1 MVVGPV
7 AQAEP
12 PLLRVLIVDDHPLF
26 PELLL
31 RLFQARDWIEVV
43 GCAVNG
49 RDAVAV
55 ASATKPDVVLM
66 DIKMPLLD
74 GIEATRRILQ
84 HRRHTIVLVLT
95 SSDSS
100 SDHERALAAG
110 ARVVLDKVID
120 PLELLAYLEEAYLE
134 RLAAPREPDGVLTTA
149 PR

>member
-1 MVVGPV
+1 MVVGPEP
-7 AQAEP
+7 QADP
-12 PLLRVLIVDDHPLF
+12 PLRVLIVDDHPLF

-66 DIKMPLLD
+66 DLKMPLLD

-84 HRRHTIVLVLT
+84 HRHTIVLVLT

>member
-1 MVVGPV
+1 MVVGPEP
-7 AQAEP
+7 QADP
-12 PLLRVLIVDDHPLF
+12 PLRVLIVDDHPLF

-31 RLFQARDWIEVV
+31 RLFQVRDWIEVV

-66 DIKMPLLD
+66 DLKMPLLD
-74 GIEATRRILQ
+74 GIEATRRILE
-84 HRRHTIVLVLT
+84 HRHTIVLVLT

-100 SDHERALAAG
+100 SDHARALAAG

>member
-1 MVVGPV
+1 MVVGPEP
-7 AQAEP
+7 QADP
-12 PLLRVLIVDDHPLF
+12 PLRVLIVDDHPLF

-66 DIKMPLLD
+66 DLKMPLLD
-74 GIEATRRILQ
+74 GIEATRRILE
-84 HRRHTIVLVLT
+84 HRHTIVLVLT

-100 SDHERALAAG
+100 SDHARALAAG

>member
-12 PLLRVLIVDDHPLF
+12 PLRVLIVDDHPLF

-55 ASATKPDVVLM
+55 ASATEPDVVLM

-84 HRRHTIVLVLT
+84 HRHTIVLVLT

-110 ARVVLDKVID
+110 ARVVLDKLID

-134 RLAAPREPDGVLTTA
+134 RLAAPGEPDGVLTTA

>member
-1 MVVGPV
+1 MVVGPEP
-7 AQAEP
+7 QADP
-12 PLLRVLIVDDHPLF
+12 PLRVLIVDDHPLF

-66 DIKMPLLD
+66 DLKMPLLD

-84 HRRHTIVLVLT
+84 HRHTIVLVLT

-100 SDHERALAAG
+100 SDHARALAAG